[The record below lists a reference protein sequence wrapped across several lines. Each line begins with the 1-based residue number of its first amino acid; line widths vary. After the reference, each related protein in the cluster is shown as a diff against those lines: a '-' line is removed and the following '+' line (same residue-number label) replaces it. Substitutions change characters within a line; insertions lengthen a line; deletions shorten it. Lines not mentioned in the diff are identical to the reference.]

1 MLTGKSPQLGRAFV
15 YFSHPQ
21 VSSSSSSSSFSSSSS
36 SFHSACISVTRL
48 LAAGI
53 IGEKL
58 EAGVV
63 FVN

>member
-1 MLTGKSPQLGRAFV
+1 MLIGKSPQLGRAFV

-21 VSSSSSSSSFSSSSS
+21 VSSSSSSSSF
-36 SFHSACISVTRL
+36 HSACISVTRV